1 MQNRQADGRGDRFFC
16 PVAGLARILQQFGLS
31 LGEGLSH
38 FSRQQFCR
46 YCDKAIDASLHDTG
60 QIPGFHVLRYSC
72 FMVML
77 ARGSRDHSMR
87 RILLAG
93 NWKMHGST
101 GMVESLLHS
110 LLIASQQESPVDM
123 AVFPPF
129 PYLAQVQAMLKDSNI
144 SWGAQNLNPAAQ
156 GAYTGDISASMLL
169 DFDCRYVLVGHSE
182 RRSLFGESDKD
193 VAMRFE
199 AAHQAGLEPVLCVGE
214 TLEER
219 EKGETE
225 SVVERQLDAVLQG
238 SGIGAFERA
247 VIAYEPVWAIGTG
260 KTATPEQAQ
269 AAHAFIRNKIGSQ
282 NVTIS
287 DHIHILY
294 GGSVNGSNA
303 ADLFAREDID
313 GGLVGGASLTAEAFL
328 AIRDAAV

>member
-1 MQNRQADGRGDRFFC
+1 
-16 PVAGLARILQQFGLS
+16 
-31 LGEGLSH
+31 
-38 FSRQQFCR
+38 
-46 YCDKAIDASLHDTG
+46 
-60 QIPGFHVLRYSC
+60 
-72 FMVML
+72 ML
-77 ARGSRDHSMR
+77 ARDSRDHFMR
-87 RILLAG
+87 KILLAG

-101 GMVESLLHS
+101 AMVESLLNN
-110 LLIASQQESPVDM
+110 LLAASQQESPVDM

-129 PYLAQVQAMLKDSNI
+129 PYLAQVQSMLKDSKI

-156 GAYTGDISASMLL
+156 GAYTGDISAGMLL

-193 VAMRFE
+193 VARRFE

-214 TLEER
+214 SLEER

-225 SVVERQLDAVLQG
+225 TVVERQLDAVLKG
-238 SGIGAFERA
+238 SGIEAFERA

-269 AAHAFIRNKIGSQ
+269 AVHAFIRNKISSQ

-313 GGLVGGASLTAEAFL
+313 GGLVGGASLTAEDFL
-328 AIRDAAV
+328 AIRDAVV